1 MRYHSSCLSQCPSK
15 QHRSCS
21 CLCPYP
27 SFHILDESGH
37 CKHSRPLNRCEK
49 LKDHSSA
56 VPFQVIHLQNKSLKT
71 AKCPGGAG
79 KSSNVLG
86 SSSSFHLSQSCK
98 AVPISCIYI
107 LHTGINIYIY
117 ICIYVHIISYIL
129 YIYTRHNVYV
139 ICYTATHIIW
149 LYASIC
155 YVIFQNKGVQGARE
169 PRSGNL
175 NLHEPQ

>member
-1 MRYHSSCLSQCPSK
+1 MPFKATPLLLLPLPLPFFSYPWRKWALQTFKTVEQMWKIERSQQCGPVPSYSPAK
-15 QHRSCS
+15 QKSQDS
-21 CLCPYP
+21 KV
-27 SFHILDESGH
+27 SG
-37 CKHSRPLNRCEK
+37 RCR
-49 LKDHSSA
+49 
-56 VPFQVIHLQNKSLKT
+56 QVIQCAGILQQFPPESKL
-71 AKCPGGAG
+71 
-79 KSSNVLG
+79 
-86 SSSSFHLSQSCK
+86 QSC
-98 AVPISCIYI
+98 ANILYLYI
-107 LHTGINIYIY
+107 AYRYKHLYIY